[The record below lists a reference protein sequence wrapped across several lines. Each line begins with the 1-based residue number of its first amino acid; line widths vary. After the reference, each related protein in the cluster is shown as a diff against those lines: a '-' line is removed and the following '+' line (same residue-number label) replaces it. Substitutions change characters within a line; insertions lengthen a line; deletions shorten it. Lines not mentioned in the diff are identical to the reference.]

1 MRATV
6 LPYAII
12 LTIAHRAAVSTVA
25 KRSIVTGVL
34 PNYIHVYAI
43 VMQ

>member
-12 LTIAHRAAVSTVA
+12 LTKAQRAAVSLMVKGCIGA
-25 KRSIVTGVL
+25 
-34 PNYIHVYAI
+34 
-43 VMQ
+43 